1 MRQPSPHGAPPA
13 LCVPPPAIAN
23 VSMACA
29 GEAEGGA
36 GELAETDGGA
46 RGCERARRAP
56 SPFACLPDSGCKPS
70 AQPALTRRW
79 ARAAW
84 TVQKTLQE
92 ERMIRDVQ
100 RKDLEKTRA
109 TLTGP
114 SPAPSTPAAGADVWC
129 AASRKDGGGADAAG
143 GRGEPAEDAGDG
155 DAVRIGCA
163 RALQHRR
170 LIEAGARRHGHG
182 QCEGARWLPL
192 WLADRD
198 RERGFRAMFA
208 PSKSIC
214 E

>member
-1 MRQPSPHGAPPA
+1 MRRPPS
-13 LCVPPPAIAN
+13 AIAN
-23 VSMACA
+23 VSMLQAKLK
-29 GEAEGGA
+29 AEQENSQRLTE
-36 GELAETDGGA
+36 ELADVNV
-46 RGCERARRAP
+46 
-56 SPFACLPDSGCKPS
+56 
-70 AQPALTRRW
+70 
-79 ARAAW
+79 RAAPPRLSHRLPPACPTLVASHQPSQRSLVVGLALRG

-170 LIEAGARRHGHG
+170 LI
-182 QCEGARWLPL
+182 
-192 WLADRD
+192 AD
-198 RERGFRAMFA
+198 
-208 PSKSIC
+208 
-214 E
+214 